1 LNNPGDEKVIALLH
15 PGAMGAGMGAVLVKR
30 GVRVVSPL
38 DGRSAATRRRA
49 AEAGIEDAGS
59 LAQALRIAG
68 TVVSV
73 CPPHGAA
80 ELAREVAR
88 AAHALGWR
96 GCYLDANAVS
106 PETAREIEAV
116 LAPEGVA
123 CIDGGI
129 VGLPPGKASSSRLFL
144 SAAPSGQESARRIA
158 ALFEGS
164 DMQGIV
170 IAGPV
175 GAASALKMCYAA
187 WTKGVTALLADI
199 RALARHEG
207 VDEPLMEEW
216 ARSQTGTGKRSEYV
230 AATSGKAWRWVGEMQ
245 EIAQTFE
252 AAGLPGGFHLAA
264 AEVYS
269 RLEAFKDQEPAT
281 LDAVVAALRRAPPGG
296 DS

>member
-1 LNNPGDEKVIALLH
+1 MNNPWDEKVIALLH

-38 DGRSAATRRRA
+38 DGRSAATRQRA
-49 AEAGIEDAGS
+49 ASAGIEDAGS
-59 LAQALRIAG
+59 LADALRLAG

-73 CPPHGAA
+73 CPPHGATD
-80 ELAREVAR
+80 LAREVAGT
-88 AAHALGWR
+88 AQSLGWR

-106 PETAREIEAV
+106 PATARGIEAV
-116 LAPEGVA
+116 LAPAGVA

-129 VGLPPGKASSSRLFL
+129 VGLPPGKGSSSRLFL
-144 SAAPSGQESARRIA
+144 SAAPAEHARARRIA

-170 IAGPV
+170 IDGPV
-175 GAASALKMCYAA
+175 GAASALKICYAA

-207 VDEPLMEEW
+207 VDGPLVAEW
-216 ARSQTGTGKRSEYV
+216 ARSQPGTEKRSEYV
-230 AATSGKAWRWVGEMQ
+230 AATSNKAWRWVGEMQ

-281 LDAVVAALRRAPPGG
+281 LDAVIAALRRG
-296 DS
+296 